1 MLKGKMPRF
10 SGNRF
15 CWCVCLQV
23 CVRMGR
29 DYEDFD
35 CNMLSVWI
43 IFTCDA
49 TAMIVEIPKWHFDN
63 SYVKVGEFY
72 FSQI

>member
-1 MLKGKMPRF
+1 MCVLT
-10 SGNRF
+10 SV
-15 CWCVCLQV
+15 CVC
-23 CVRMGR
+23 MGR

-49 TAMIVEIPKWHFDN
+49 TAMIVEIPRWHFDN
-63 SYVKVGEFY
+63 SYVKVGEL
-72 FSQI
+72 